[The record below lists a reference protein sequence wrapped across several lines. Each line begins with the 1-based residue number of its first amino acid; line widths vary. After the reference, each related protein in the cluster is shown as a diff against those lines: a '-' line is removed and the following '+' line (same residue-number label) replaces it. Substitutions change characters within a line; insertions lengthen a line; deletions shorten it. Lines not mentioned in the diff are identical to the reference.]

1 MGSISNTH
9 SFCHKKKEGM
19 IMIRIYLMYNEAFQK
34 CAANISTEKK
44 GMQLETQGTLDIP
57 QYSPFDYKLINK
69 SQGRAT
75 RCVERQ

>member
-19 IMIRIYLMYNEAFQK
+19 IMIRIYLMYNEAFQE
-34 CAANISTEKK
+34 CAAYFYWKK
-44 GMQLETQGTLDIP
+44 GMQLEIQGTLDIP

-75 RCVERQ
+75 RCLKRQ